1 MSYYSGSNTFP
12 SLKPDFHMIR
22 MEGTTRMIA
31 NDPGDWDDLDRLDR
45 VEFYQDDQDDRQN
58 FETIIWKCSQT
69 TEMMGT
75 IETIEGRLS
84 QKSPLLFQ

>member
-12 SLKPDFHMIR
+12 SLKPDFHMV
-22 MEGTTRMIA
+22 RMIA
-31 NDPGDWDDLDRLDR
+31 NG
-45 VEFYQDDQDDRQN
+45 YQDDQDDRQN

-75 IETIEGRLS
+75 IETIEERLS